1 MNLNQELIS
10 IIIPV
15 FNRAHLI
22 LETLDSIATQT
33 YTNFECILIDD
44 TSTDDSFKFI
54 TAYTHKDKRFQLLR
68 RPEYLQK
75 GANSCRNYGRSIAQ
89 GSYIQFFDSD
99 DLMHPN
105 NLELKIETLKNS
117 SFTCV
122 ASNFNFFRNQLHITE
137 KIEGYN
143 HFDLDTLKTDFIG
156 GKIVLCLQSILWRS
170 AVLRQVVFDE
180 KLSYAE
186 DIDVVFQQMLQPNFK
201 MQVID
206 TSLVYIR
213 KHDNSLTHN
222 FKSRNVKLIYDEIS
236 VRKKIFQF
244 TIHDKKSIFKTIDA
258 FKMYLKA
265 LRNLCYI
272 NAYRT
277 FFNHSFYILKNVNN
291 NLKFVLLKV
300 NVYVLFYIFT
310 KRGLTAYKND
320 INAL

>member
-1 MNLNQELIS
+1 MNLNQGLIS

-22 LETLDSIATQT
+22 LETLDSIASQT
-33 YTNFECILIDD
+33 YKNFECILIDD
-44 TSTDDSFKFI
+44 RSTDDSFKFI
-54 TAYTHKDKRFQLLR
+54 TDYTHKDKRFQLYH
-68 RPEYLQK
+68 RPEYVKK

-99 DLMHPN
+99 DLMHHN
-105 NLELKIETLKNS
+105 NLKLKIEALKNS

-122 ASNFNFFRNQLHITE
+122 ASNFQFFRNHIPKAE
-137 KIEGYN
+137 KTEGYN
-143 HFDLDTLKTDFIG
+143 HFDLERLKTDFIG

-170 AVLRQVVFDE
+170 AVLKEVVFNE
-180 KLSYAE
+180 ELSYAE
-186 DIDVVFQQMLQPNFK
+186 DVDVVFQQMLVQHFK
-201 MQVID
+201 MDIID

-222 FKSRNVKLIYDEIS
+222 FKIRDITLIYDEIY
-236 VRKKIFQF
+236 VRKSIFQF
-244 TIHDKKSIFKTIDA
+244 AIQETQSIFKTVDA

-272 NAYRT
+272 NAYGT
-277 FFNHSFYILKNVNN
+277 FFKHTFYIFKNVNK
-291 NLKFVLLKV
+291 NLKFILLKV

-310 KRGLTAYKND
+310 KRGLTAYKNA
-320 INAL
+320 INVL